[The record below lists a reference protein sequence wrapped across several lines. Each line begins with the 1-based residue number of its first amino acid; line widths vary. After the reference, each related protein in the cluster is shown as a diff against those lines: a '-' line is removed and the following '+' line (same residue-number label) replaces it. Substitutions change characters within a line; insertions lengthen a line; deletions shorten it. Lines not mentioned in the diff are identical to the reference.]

1 MQPLIYPIFCYVIR
15 KNKLAKGAFFMAY
28 NFKEIE
34 KNDKKNG
41 IAKVLLMQKMITLRK
56 NGMD

>member
-1 MQPLIYPIFCYVIR
+1 
-15 KNKLAKGAFFMAY
+15 MAY

>member
-1 MQPLIYPIFCYVIR
+1 
-15 KNKLAKGAFFMAY
+15 MAY

-34 KNDKKNG
+34 KNGKINGKK
-41 IAKVLLMQKMITLRK
+41 KEHLMLAMITQRK

>member
-1 MQPLIYPIFCYVIR
+1 
-15 KNKLAKGAFFMAY
+15 MAY

-34 KNDKKNG
+34 KKWQQYWKDNQTYNGKK
-41 IAKVLLMQKMITLRK
+41 KEHLMLAMITQRK